1 MLLMDDL
8 NVISEMNIL
17 NALNEAVHVLK
28 SCRCAS
34 PGLDAEVLLSAC
46 LKKDRTRFHID
57 REQSLTENELQEF
70 RRCIERRRSGEPV
83 AYIVG
88 KKEFWSLPFEVNKH
102 VLVPRPE
109 TEILVEEVL
118 TVCSGMKTGNLRILE
133 IGTGCGAI
141 SVSLA
146 HELKNAQIIATDIS
160 QEAIKVASRNAQI
173 NDVANQI
180 SFLWGNLFE
189 PVSGK
194 FDIIVSNPPYIS
206 KEEYDRLPTGVRDF
220 EPESALLAG
229 ADGTAFHREI
239 IKAGGIH
246 LKPGGWS
253 FMEIGAGQKEMVEYM
268 LNESNLYDNIA
279 FRDDYAGIER
289 VAIARRVTTGG

>member
-1 MLLMDDL
+1 LFVDDL
-8 NVISEMNIL
+8 NVINNMNIL
-17 NALNEAVHVLK
+17 NTLNEAIHVLA
-28 SCRCAS
+28 SCGCAS

-46 LKKDRTRFHID
+46 LKKDRTHFHID

-88 KKEFWSLPFEVNKH
+88 RKEFWSLPFEVNKH

-118 TVCSGMKTGNLRILE
+118 KVCSGLKTGNLRILE

-146 HELKNAQIIATDIS
+146 YELKNAQIIATDIS
-160 QEAIKVASRNAQI
+160 QEAIKVASKNAQI

-180 SFLWGNLFE
+180 SFLSGNLFE

-206 KEEYDRLPTGVRDF
+206 KEEYDCLPSGVRDF
-220 EPESALLAG
+220 EPELALLSG
-229 ADGTAFHREI
+229 ADGTSFHKKI
-239 IKAGGIH
+239 IKAGGIY

-268 LNESNLYDNIA
+268 LNESNLYDSIA

-289 VAIARRVTTGG
+289 VFVARRVLTGG